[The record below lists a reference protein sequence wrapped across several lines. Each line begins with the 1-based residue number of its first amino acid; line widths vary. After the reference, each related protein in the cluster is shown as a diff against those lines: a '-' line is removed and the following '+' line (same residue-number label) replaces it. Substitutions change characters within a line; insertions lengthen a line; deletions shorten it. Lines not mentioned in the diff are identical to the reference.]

1 MANAQTVIG
10 NFLFPLKCVFC
21 GEILSMG
28 IETNAAI
35 CNKCQKKLPYCINLS
50 RCKSCGKPIEETDS
64 YCHLCRKHTRPP
76 FAKIC
81 APYLYNNLVKKSI
94 VRFKQERYQSYAK
107 VFARDMA
114 AILAYDCPDITF
126 DAVISVPPRK
136 RLFGQNGYNQAECLA
151 QAVAVNLQIPLLAGV
166 LKQKKRRKKQSSLGA
181 KERWKNAAG
190 NVSVTKPKT
199 VQGKTLLLVDDV
211 TTTGATLYACSLAL
225 KQQGAAKIYCLTA
238 ATTEKGV

>member
-1 MANAQTVIG
+1 MGNAQTVIG

-28 IETNAAI
+28 TETNVAI
-35 CNKCQKKLPYCINLS
+35 CNNCQKKLPYCINLP
-50 RCKSCGKPIEETDS
+50 RCKACGKPVEETDT
-64 YCHLCRKHTRPP
+64 YCTVCRKHARPP
-76 FAKIC
+76 YTKIS
-81 APYLYNNLVKKSI
+81 APYLYKSLVKKSI

-107 VFARDMA
+107 VFARHMT
-114 AILAYDCPDITF
+114 AIIA
-126 DAVISVPPRK
+126 VPPRK
-136 RLFGQNGYNQAECLA
+136 RLLGQNGYNQAERLA
-151 QAVAVNLQIPLLAGV
+151 QEVANNLKIPFHAGV

-181 KERWKNAAG
+181 KERWLNAVG
-190 NVSVTKPKT
+190 NVTVTKPQAT
-199 VQGKTLLLVDDV
+199 EGKTLLLVDDV